1 MRDRIKRRHYV
12 INVINAINETCAWC
26 GQVKKTPKGK
36 AYLYQYGTNDDWK
49 GDEWEKS
56 YSVQTMGKPLLFD
69 GIECHR
75 AYHGYANKHYI

>member
-49 GDEWEKS
+49 GDEWETYRNS
-56 YSVQTMGKPLLFD
+56 TYTHDGIPLGGKPLLFCS
-69 GIECHR
+69 ISCHN
-75 AYHGYANKHYI
+75 AYHG